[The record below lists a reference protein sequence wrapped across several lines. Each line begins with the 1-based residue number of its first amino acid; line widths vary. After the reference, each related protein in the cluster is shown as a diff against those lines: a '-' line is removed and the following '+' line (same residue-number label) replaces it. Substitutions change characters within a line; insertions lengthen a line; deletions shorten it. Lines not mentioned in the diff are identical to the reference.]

1 MTKPTQF
8 SKTLR
13 AWMDVFMHRSM
24 HGWGHFAKSTG
35 LSMPQSSI
43 LMQLHYRGTCSVSD
57 ISDRFDFSA
66 AAASQLVDKL
76 VHADYLER
84 TEDPTD
90 RRAKLLTL
98 SDKGKELINHGTE
111 ERYRWMDDLASTLS
125 VEDQKKVSEALVL
138 LTNAAKQMETHSHKS
153 KTLAQ
158 HANADIVNLKS

>member
-1 MTKPTQF
+1 MTKSTQI
-8 SKTLR
+8 TQPLR
-13 AWMDVFMHRSM
+13 EWMDVFMHRSM
-24 HGWGHFAKSTG
+24 RGWNHFAKSTG
-35 LSMPQSSI
+35 LSMPQFSI
-43 LMQLHYRGTCSVSD
+43 LMQLHHKGPCGMSE
-57 ISDRFDFSA
+57 ISGRFDISA

-153 KTLAQ
+153 KALAQ
-158 HANADIVNLKS
+158 RANADIVNLKS